1 MVLRIGATPI
11 DTECIDTGG
20 EYTANGTSKEFKN
33 APYTLQSTLKGGGVQ
48 NVGREPTPERTLSL
62 RFPSGSR
69 IFTDGFMDQEDN
81 VGAATYD
88 ELTDETELT
97 GVPGVP
103 TVLRAELV
111 AILMAIRNAES
122 LRSLQ
127 TVESTGDAVTIPIPK
142 YV

>member
-1 MVLRIGATPI
+1 
-11 DTECIDTGG
+11 
-20 EYTANGTSKEFKN
+20 
-33 APYTLQSTLKGGGVQ
+33 
-48 NVGREPTPERTLSL
+48 
-62 RFPSGSR
+62 
-69 IFTDGFMDQEDN
+69 MDQEDN

-127 TVESTGDAVTIPIPK
+127 TVESTGDAVTIPSPK